1 MRRFSFER
9 VRDNSERS
17 CRRSCVAI
25 CVTQELLEKSYANN
39 MNQTIPSPETET
51 VGATKK
57 CPACRKDIDPKATKC
72 PFCQSDTR
80 SWVKKH
86 QVGLIIL
93 AVIFVPIFMSGLTS
107 SPTTSVPIQRTA
119 EEIANQKKHDFA
131 ALAIQEVEFR
141 LKAPSTAKFNTSP
154 TITEE
159 NGIYSIKSWVD
170 SENSYGAMI
179 RSSWSAKAHY
189 IGGDSLEETGSG
201 VNWIIDEFY
210 FDGEKIK

>member
-1 MRRFSFER
+1 MRRFALER
-9 VRDNSERS
+9 ERDNSERS

-57 CPACRKDIDPKATKC
+57 CPACRKDIDPKAIKC
-72 PFCQSDTR
+72 PYCQSDTR

-93 AVIFVPIFMSGLTS
+93 AVIFVPIFMSGLTA
-107 SPTTSVPIQRTA
+107 SPTPNTPVQRTV
-119 EEIANQKKHDFA
+119 EEIASQKKNDFA
-131 ALAIQEVEFR
+131 SLAKMNVEMM

-179 RSSWSAKAHY
+179 RSTWSAKAHY
-189 IGGDSLEETGSG
+189 IGGDSLEETGLG
-201 VNWIIDEFY
+201 ANWIIDEFY
-210 FDGEKIK
+210 FDGEKVK

>member
-1 MRRFSFER
+1 
-9 VRDNSERS
+9 
-17 CRRSCVAI
+17 
-25 CVTQELLEKSYANN
+25 

-57 CPACRKDIDPKATKC
+57 CPACRKDIDVKASKC
-72 PFCQSDTR
+72 PYCQSDTR

-93 AVIFVPIFMSGLTS
+93 AVIFVPILMSGLTS
-107 SPTTSVPIQRTA
+107 NPTTNVPVQRTA
-119 EEIANQKKHDFA
+119 EEITSQKKHDFA
-131 ALAIQEVEFR
+131 ALAKQEVEIM

-154 TITEE
+154 TIAEE
-159 NGIYSIKSWVD
+159 DGVYSIKSWVD
-170 SENSYGAMI
+170 SENSYGANI

-189 IGGDSLEETGSG
+189 IGGDSLEETGEG